1 MSIMHLLL
9 QKYID
14 NCDSMPI
21 PVFLTTK
28 LWVANCT
35 AILVINCQISILVV
49 SLDPMLGNSTLIP
62 NYLVA

>member
-28 LWVANCT
+28 LWVANYT
-35 AILVINCQISILVV
+35 AIVMINCQISIFGSFLRPYVRKQHPD
-49 SLDPMLGNSTLIP
+49 S
-62 NYLVA
+62 